1 MVPLFFKELKQ
12 ANTAQTGGNFK
23 SPYKYPPDKY
33 KYIFQLM
40 KKFELC
46 FPIDEEKILV
56 PDLLDVGEP
65 AIDFDYAGAL
75 KFRICY
81 NFLPRSVMPRFMVR
95 SHKDIK
101 DKLNWRTGVMLENKA
116 FEASAVVKADQEKKT
131 INIYVNGT
139 QKRDYFAAI
148 LHTFREINDSFE
160 QIEAKEC
167 VPLPDNPA
175 ISVGYLHLVRLEK
188 MGQIEFLPD
197 GAEKNYNAKELLEG
211 IKPEKERQKEAEQL
225 LREDKIVI
233 NVQPP
238 PVSKGIWKKILK
250 IAVAIAAIIAFIA
263 ALFAILDSENFQKFW
278 DKLTGIN

>member
-1 MVPLFFKELKQ
+1 
-12 ANTAQTGGNFK
+12 
-23 SPYKYPPDKY
+23 
-33 KYIFQLM
+33 
-40 KKFELC
+40 
-46 FPIDEEKILV
+46 
-56 PDLLDVGEP
+56 
-65 AIDFDYAGAL
+65 
-75 KFRICY
+75 
-81 NFLPRSVMPRFMVR
+81 MPRFMVR

-160 QIEAKEC
+160 QIDAKEC